1 MVFKVVVS
9 DKESTY
15 QVETEEDS
23 NLIGLKIG
31 DDFDGSFLGLDGYNL
46 KITGGSDKN
55 GFAMRSDVP
64 GPRRIR
70 TLVSGGVGYKPQKAG
85 ERRRKTVRGN
95 TISDDIV
102 QVNTVVLS
110 RGSKSLDD
118 IFAADEENEE

>member
-9 DKESTY
+9 DKGSTY
-15 QVETEEDS
+15 QIETEDK
-23 NLIGLKIG
+23 NLVGLKIG

-70 TLVSGGVGYKPQKAG
+70 TLVSGGVGYKPHTAG

-110 RGSKSLDD
+110 SGSKSLEH
-118 IFAADEENEE
+118 ILGSTEEEE

>member
-9 DKESTY
+9 DKGSTY
-15 QVETEEDS
+15 QIETEDK
-23 NLIGLKIG
+23 NLVGLKIG

-70 TLVSGGVGYKPQKAG
+70 TLVSGGVGYKPHTAG
-85 ERRRKTVRGN
+85 ERRRKNAAGKDRGRRQERGQ
-95 TISDDIV
+95 TGRRGRTCSLRPRRDA
-102 QVNTVVLS
+102 VL
-110 RGSKSLDD
+110 L
-118 IFAADEENEE
+118 